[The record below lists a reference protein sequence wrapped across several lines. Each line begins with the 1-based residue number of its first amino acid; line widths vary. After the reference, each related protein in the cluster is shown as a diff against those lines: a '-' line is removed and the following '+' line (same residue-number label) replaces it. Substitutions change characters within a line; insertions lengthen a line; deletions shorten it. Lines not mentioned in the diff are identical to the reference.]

1 MKTPEL
7 PSSHD
12 FTPRRGTT
20 ELTAPFEEEFVGETL
35 FNAAEFLAEIQ
46 GLELDDLLQL
56 ERPLSITIA
65 RPTQD
70 GHREYEFFVCIDEA
84 VEATDSP
91 AFEYVL
97 SCADTETTPLS
108 EVSAAERQNIRNAI
122 AEDDEPDED
131 LLFLLGLE
139 EITKEHEKTTLTRQ
153 YRTYYRCAQQALA
166 VEKNIETNYSING
179 DIIASVTYASPD
191 EITDPSNPENPILM
205 DRLMDLSIIE
215 LDDVLTMK
223 EILYYLSLPGG
234 EIATE
239 VTTDY
244 LDDERVVRR

>member
-1 MKTPEL
+1 MTTPEL
-7 PSSHD
+7 PTSHD

-20 ELTAPFEEEFVGETL
+20 ELTAPFEEAFVGETL
-35 FNAAEFLAEIQ
+35 FNAAEFLAEVQ
-46 GLELDDLLQL
+46 GLELEDLLKL

-65 RPTQD
+65 RPTQE
-70 GHREYEFFVCIDEA
+70 GHREYEFFVCVDEA
-84 VEATDSP
+84 VEATDAP

-108 EVSAAERQNIRNAI
+108 DVTVAERQNIRNAL
-122 AEDDEPDED
+122 AETEEADED

-166 VEKNIETNYSING
+166 IEKNVETNYSIDG
-179 DIIASVTYASPD
+179 DVIASVTYASPE
-191 EITDPSNPENPILM
+191 EISDPSDPDNPILM
-205 DRLMDLSIIE
+205 DRLMDLSVIE

-244 LDDERVVRR
+244 LDDARVVRN

>member
-1 MKTPEL
+1 MTTPEL

-12 FTPRRGTT
+12 FTPRRGTN

-35 FNAAEFLAEIQ
+35 FNAAEFLAEVQ
-46 GLELDDLLQL
+46 GLELEDLLTL

-65 RPTQD
+65 RPTQE
-70 GHREYEFFVCIDEA
+70 GHREYEFFVCIDDGINPG
-84 VEATDSP
+84 DSP

-97 SCADTETTPLS
+97 SCSDTETTPLS
-108 EVSAAERQNIRNAI
+108 EVSAIERQNIRNAI
-122 AEDDEPDED
+122 AAEEEPDED

-139 EITKEHEKTTLTRQ
+139 DITKEHENTTLTRQ

-166 VEKNIETNYSING
+166 IEKNIETNYSIEG
-179 DIIASVTYASPD
+179 DTIASVTYAPEEISDLSDPD
-191 EITDPSNPENPILM
+191 NPILM
-205 DRLMDLSIIE
+205 DGLMDLSVIE

-239 VTTDY
+239 VTADY
-244 LDDERVVRR
+244 LDDARVVRN